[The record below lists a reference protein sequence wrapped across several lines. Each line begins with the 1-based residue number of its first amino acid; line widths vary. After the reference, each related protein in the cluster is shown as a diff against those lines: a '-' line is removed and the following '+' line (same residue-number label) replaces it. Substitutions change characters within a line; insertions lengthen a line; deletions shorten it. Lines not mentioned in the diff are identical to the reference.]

1 MLSEGKPAP
10 DLGMPTQ
17 AGNNALFKL
26 VKKAKSEKELIG
38 MIDKLSKKMGG
49 KYKDAN
55 DELITRAAVD
65 TFNQK
70 DISGMQKSTDR
81 NVFVQ
86 MKGASD
92 LRSGEIIL
100 DDGSKIKVKGKD
112 AAKVVSNLLKLK
124 TQQRGQVQKAMQ
136 KDKKGFNKFFKILN
150 R

>member
-26 VKKAKSEKELIG
+26 LKKAKSEKELIG

-65 TFNQK
+65 AYNQK

-86 MKGASD
+86 MKGAAD
-92 LRSGEIIL
+92 LNSGEIIL
-100 DDGSKIKVKGKD
+100 DDGSKIKVKGKE
-112 AAKVVSNLLKLK
+112 ASKVVSNLLKLK
-124 TQQRGQVQKAMQ
+124 SQQRLKVQKAMQ
-136 KDKKGFNKFFKILN
+136 KSKKDFNKFFKILN

>member
-1 MLSEGKPAP
+1 MLREGKPAP

-17 AGNNALFKL
+17 AGNNALFSI
-26 VKKAKSEKELIG
+26 VKKAKSEKELLS

-49 KYKDAN
+49 KYKDAK

-136 KDKKGFNKFFKILN
+136 KSKKDFNKFFKILN